1 MKKLIFFTV
10 FICLLAAAAASS
22 STFGQQKRRTAVSPS
37 PAAPK
42 KTAQPVAPTP
52 AGEIP
57 EADWLKMA
65 DAMYQ
70 ENWEKSSALAAQN
83 LQKLKIENA
92 KKQLAQLRY
101 IYLYSL
107 AGKVSEGKMAFAEFE
122 RIAGG
127 FVGQEFLLVSRQ
139 LLADCSTKVNYI
151 CASKTSDRVLRVTA
165 TNRAGTAIHL
175 FEYVVLDEKFDLR
188 ANSEKLAF
196 LGGNLKKIESNIYTP
211 DLKILRLIFD
221 KGYVKVATD

>member
-1 MKKLIFFTV
+1 MKKLIFFIV
-10 FICLLAAAAASS
+10 LFSLAVSV
-22 STFGQQKRRTAVSPS
+22 TFGQKRAAVNS
-37 PAAPK
+37 APK
-42 KTAQPVAPTP
+42 NIVQAAR
-52 AGEIP
+52 AGEIA
-57 EADWLKMA
+57 EADWLRMA
-65 DAMYQ
+65 DAMYL

-83 LQKLKIENA
+83 LQKLKTDNA

-122 RIAGG
+122 RVANG
-127 FVGQEFLLVSRQ
+127 FVGQEFMLVSRQ

-151 CASKTSDRVLRVTA
+151 CAAKDNERVLRVTA
-165 TNRAGTAIHL
+165 TNRAATKIHL
-175 FEYVVLDEKFDLR
+175 FEYVVLSERFDLR

-196 LGGNLKKIESNIYTP
+196 LGGNLKKVESSLYKP
-211 DLKILRLIFD
+211 DMKIMRLIFD

>member
-1 MKKLIFFTV
+1 MKKLIFFIV
-10 FICLLAAAAASS
+10 FICL
-22 STFGQQKRRTAVSPS
+22 TAVSGFGQKPRQATVKS
-37 PAAPK
+37 APATK
-42 KTAQPVAPTP
+42 KIVQPASSGAAKTN
-52 AGEIP
+52 EIR

-83 LQKLKIENA
+83 LQKLKTENA

-101 IYLYSL
+101 VYLYSL
-107 AGKVSEGKMAFAEFE
+107 AGKVSEGKMPFAEFE
-122 RIAGG
+122 RVANT

-139 LLADCSTKVNYI
+139 LLADCATKVNYI

-165 TNRAGTAIHL
+165 TNRAGTSIHL
-175 FEYVVLDEKFDLR
+175 FEYVVLDERFDIR

-196 LGGNLKKIESNIYTP
+196 LGGNLKKVESNLYKS
-211 DLKILRLIFD
+211 DLKIMRLIFD

>member
-1 MKKLIFFTV
+1 MKKLIFFIV
-10 FICLLAAAAASS
+10 LVCLTAILS
-22 STFGQQKRRTAVSPS
+22 FGQKQRQATPVNP
-37 PAAPK
+37 APK
-42 KTAQPVAPTP
+42 KIVQPAASP
-52 AGEIP
+52 AVSGVKTNEIR

-83 LQKLKIENA
+83 LQKLKTENA

-101 IYLYSL
+101 VYLYSL
-107 AGKVSEGKMAFAEFE
+107 AGKVSEGKMPFAEFE
-122 RIAGG
+122 RIAGS

-139 LLADCSTKVNYI
+139 LLADCATKVNYI

-175 FEYVVLDEKFDLR
+175 FEYVALEERFDVR
-188 ANSEKLAF
+188 ANNEKLAF
-196 LGGNLKKIESNIYTP
+196 LGGYLKKVESNLYKS
-211 DLKILRLIFD
+211 DLKIMRLIFD